1 MRTTIVFLA
10 AIAAMACDDVP
21 DAEPQAEPVPQL
33 SVAQVASMLN
43 AGDLLAVDA
52 NNAQTR
58 ERHGTLPDATLLT
71 SSSEYDVSEL
81 PSDQSANL
89 VFYCANTRC
98 TASDGAAERAREAGY
113 ANVHVMRE
121 GITGWKEAGNETQPA
136 S

>member
-1 MRTTIVFLA
+1 MRTTIALLVALA
-10 AIAAMACDDVP
+10 AIACDETP
-21 DAEPQAEPVPQL
+21 AAETTAEPVPEL
-33 SVAQVASMLN
+33 SVAQVAAMLSS
-43 AGDLLAVDA
+43 GECTAVDA

-58 ERHGTLPDATLLT
+58 SREGTVPGATLL
-71 SSSEYDVSEL
+71 SSSSQFEMSEL
-81 PSDQSANL
+81 PADTSTNL

-121 GITGWKEAGNETQPA
+121 GIAGWKQAGNPTTPA